1 MVVAGDWNPAI
12 NANIINKPCV
22 SGYLRKGGF
31 MEKVILQTKKEFFID
46 KATGVST
53 SYDVFYVVLPSLPGV
68 ELKLKP
74 ADSTCRKILSSV
86 FGLNVE

>member
-1 MVVAGDWNPAI
+1 MD
-12 NANIINKPCV
+12 K
-22 SGYLRKGGF
+22 L
-31 MEKVILQTKKEFFID
+31 ILQTKKETFSD
-46 KATGVST
+46 KATGVLT

-86 FGLNVE
+86 LGLNVQ

>member
-1 MVVAGDWNPAI
+1 MD
-12 NANIINKPCV
+12 K
-22 SGYLRKGGF
+22 L
-31 MEKVILQTKKEFFID
+31 ILQTKKETFSD
-46 KATGVST
+46 KATGVLT

-86 FGLNVE
+86 LGLNVE